1 VLSHMANDVKAIRAA
16 ANEGNE
22 DARLALKVFTRRV
35 TKAIGGFCWLLGGLD
50 AMLFS
55 GGIGEHDAVARG
67 EILKNL
73 HGLGVDIDM
82 SSRSMESNG
91 IQRVSGPRS
100 MTKIFVVPAQED
112 LMIALHVER
121 MSRAGM

>member
-1 VLSHMANDVKAIRAA
+1 
-16 ANEGNE
+16 
-22 DARLALKVFTRRV
+22 
-35 TKAIGGFCWLLGGLD
+35 
-50 AMLFS
+50 
-55 GGIGEHDAVARG
+55 
-67 EILKNL
+67 
-73 HGLGVDIDM
+73 LGVDIDM